1 MKKFLEK
8 YREIIVYIIVGVL
21 TTVFCW
27 VFNWVLT
34 LFMDADNKVINVIM
48 QSLTWLAGVLFAFP
62 LNRKWVFK
70 SKNPKWWGEF
80 IKFSGSRVSTWAMDV
95 VIMLVFY
102 NFFPLTGLAG
112 WVVRVLDKIGMTMT
126 QDSANYW
133 VAKILISSVVVMICN
148 YIFSKLFV
156 FKKGAKAETLEE
168 KEDENL

>member
-48 QSLTWLAGVLFAFP
+48 QSLTWLAGVIFAFP

-70 SKNPKWWGEF
+70 SRNPKWWSEF
-80 IKFSGSRVSTWAMDV
+80 TKFSGSRLSTWAMDV

-102 NFFPLTGLAG
+102 NFFPLVGLAG
-112 WVVRVLDKIGMTMT
+112 WVVKVLGQFNITMS

-156 FKKGAKAETLEE
+156 FKKKNE
-168 KEDENL
+168 ENLTEENKNEDI